1 MLRMKNN
8 PIQLFKKHFSKKW
21 CDNLSSYAEIVCK
34 QKATTIDETDTT
46 SRRVFNYALGNSKQ
60 DSLYKSFLYRKIS
73 EIIKNYCQNFFFLN
87 DIEILNTELL
97 KYEAGNFYKPH
108 IDDSAQTPRTLSLI
122 INLNDDYVGG
132 ELFFMDEKNE
142 NAKNI
147 FELKKGDAIIFP
159 SNFLYPHGIF
169 PIISGKRYS
178 VITWLR

>member
-1 MLRMKNN
+1 MKNN
-8 PIQLFKKHFSKKW
+8 PIQLLKKHFSKKW

-142 NAKNI
+142 NAENI

>member
-1 MLRMKNN
+1 MKNN

-142 NAKNI
+142 NAENI
-147 FELKKGDAIIFP
+147 FELKKVM
-159 SNFLYPHGIF
+159 L
-169 PIISGKRYS
+169 
-178 VITWLR
+178 

>member
-1 MLRMKNN
+1 MKNN

-108 IDDSAQTPRTLSLI
+108 IDDSAQTPRTLLLI

-142 NAKNI
+142 NAENI